1 MMLWNLLKTTAM
13 RSNPPFK
20 TVYLLSW
27 YESSHGFLTWHNTI
41 LKYGKNYP
49 SITSYRIP
57 FPFKDL
63 TLFEFKTMK
72 EEMEKCGIANHRWA
86 PFRPTR
92 LPARKTVQT
101 RSNPHWRRQKSLVNA
116 IVTGFRRI
124 FPVRKVWFPSFP
136 SIFDES
142 TNIGRPVV
150 TSIDKMRNAS
160 YQTVRKIVRFNNLEM
175 DVEFCYV
182 SKSWK

>member
-1 MMLWNLLKTTAM
+1 MILRPWKFPALMKLSMMLWNLLKTTAM

-92 LPARKTVQT
+92 SPARKTVQT
-101 RSNPHWRRQKSLVNA
+101 RSNPHWRRQKKLSQCDRHRISANFPGPESLISFVSFD
-116 IVTGFRRI
+116 FRRI
-124 FPVRKVWFPSFP
+124 HKHR
-136 SIFDES
+136 
-142 TNIGRPVV
+142 
-150 TSIDKMRNAS
+150 AS
-160 YQTVRKIVRFNNLEM
+160 CRDQYR
-175 DVEFCYV
+175 
-182 SKSWK
+182 